1 MIEEIKNRIFI
12 IELARKLGL
21 KVNSSGFTFSI
32 YKNEK
37 TPSLKLYD
45 KTNSFYCFATNQGGD
60 VIKFYADYYKIETAK
75 AVRELA
81 DLFGITKNEIS
92 FQRVKQVEK
101 KEVQTNN
108 KLELLESEKE
118 YFEERSAIIE
128 YEAKYSREKAE
139 LISYDLIKKHREE
152 TQKVIYKNL
161 YEYCLK
167 NPNEKAIEYLLKER
181 KLISFSINFFKIFT
195 IKSVKDVIEFLKDN
209 YSKDELTISGL
220 FTSNNYFIF
229 TNHQIIL
236 PYIEQKEI
244 KYLRARYFKNNSA
257 INENASKYI
266 GLTNFAGNL
275 TAKRFFNLDLL
286 NVIKPYTDLLIT
298 EGEFDCIIANQLGY
312 NSIGIAGVSNF
323 PKESIQLLENY
334 NLYLCFDND
343 EVGEK
348 AIKEISE
355 ILTFPF
361 KQIKIKN
368 YKDLNEVIKNEN

>member
-1 MIEEIKNRIFI
+1 MIELIKNKVSI

-45 KTNSFYCFATNQGGD
+45 KTNSFYCFSTNQGGD

-75 AVRELA
+75 AVKELA
-81 DLFGITKNEIS
+81 DLFGITKNQSS
-92 FQRVKQVEK
+92 FQRAKKQDD

-139 LISYDLIKKHREE
+139 LITYDLIKKLREE
-152 TQKVIYKNL
+152 IQKVIYKSL
-161 YEYCLK
+161 YEYCIK

-181 KLISFSINFFKIFT
+181 KLIPFSINFFKIFT
-195 IKSVKDVIEFLKDN
+195 INSVKSVIEFLKDT
-209 YSKDELTISGL
+209 YSKDELTISGF
-220 FTSNNYFIF
+220 FTSNDYFIF

-236 PYIEQKEI
+236 PYVEEKEI

-257 INENASKYI
+257 INENAGKYI
-266 GLTNFAGNL
+266 GLTNFTGNL
-275 TAKRFFNLDLL
+275 TAKRFYNIDLL
-286 NVIKPYTDLLIT
+286 NVIKPFTDLVIT
-298 EGEFDCIIANQLGY
+298 EGEFDCIIANQLGF
-312 NSIGIAGVSNF
+312 NAIGIAGVSNF
-323 PKESIQLLENY
+323 PKDSIQLLENY

-343 EVGEK
+343 QAGEK

-355 ILTFPF
+355 ILNFPF
-361 KQIKIKN
+361 KQIRIKN